1 MILSYG
7 DNRVLRSFL
16 LKGGFIS
23 QNELETLWINR
34 ILERCEK
41 VGGSKQILHKHQISA
56 YTICGIGRSYE

>member
-1 MILSYG
+1 MMLSYG
-7 DNRVLRSFL
+7 DNHVLRSFL

-41 VGGSKQILHKHQISA
+41 VGGSKQI
-56 YTICGIGRSYE
+56 